1 MSRIASLSIRTIL
14 GLVTAVMSL
23 LIVTLS
29 VAALVDGIERNS
41 NAHRVAAL
49 TSTSRV
55 MFKTLL
61 ATRLERGTQ
70 IGGLAAEAPSDT
82 AAETRVADN
91 RRISEDGYAEAVAAL
106 GGVTLPEL
114 PPVLAQLKSAHD
126 AFATLRPKIDA
137 AMRQAKPARD
147 TEVVRD
153 FPRIALAY
161 LDAITAT
168 SDLLEASL
176 KMVDPM
182 VDQLLSVKRAAWAV
196 RNYAGL
202 VALRIETAAA
212 SGQPWGPAELVGAA
226 EDRGRAALAWTMVNE
241 AAKRSDA
248 PKPLV
253 EAVAKANQSLASPM
267 AAQQKAIV
275 EALSTGQKV
284 TTPLSDLQK
293 LTTAL
298 LSFYV
303 DVVNRA
309 LDEMVARADRQMS
322 SATHSLIVNGLTL
335 FAALAF
341 TASGFVIVG
350 RRVSRPIRMMSASMR
365 GLAAHDLTVEIP
377 GIGRGDE
384 IGQMAEAVQVFKDS
398 IIETDRLNA
407 EQERQR
413 AEQERRTKHLTALTR
428 EFDDQV
434 AGLLQTVSSAA
445 TELQS
450 TAQSMSATAEETN
463 RQSTAVAAASEQTS
477 VNVQT
482 VATATEELTA
492 SISEISRQVA
502 QSTQIAQKA
511 VGEANQTT
519 EQVKSLEEA
528 AQKIGKVVQLI
539 NDIASQTNLLAL
551 NATIEAARAGEA
563 GKGFAVVASEV
574 KALATQTAKATEE
587 IGLQIAGMQ
596 QATGLTVAAIDHIRG
611 TISEI
616 SQIATTIA
624 SAIEEQGAATQE
636 IARNV
641 QQAAQGTHEVASNIT
656 GVTRAASET
665 GAGSSQV
672 LGAANELSKQ
682 SETLRA
688 EVDRFLADVRA
699 A

>member
-70 IGGLAAEAPSDT
+70 IGGLAAEAPSDSV
-82 AAETRVADN
+82 AETRVADN
-91 RRISEDGYAEAVAAL
+91 RRISEDGYNEAVNAL
-106 GGVTLPEL
+106 GGITLPEL
-114 PPVLAQLKSAHD
+114 PSVLAQLKSAHD

-137 AMRQAKPARD
+137 
-147 TEVVRD
+147 
-153 FPRIALAY
+153 
-161 LDAITAT
+161 
-168 SDLLEASL
+168 
-176 KMVDPM
+176 
-182 VDQLLSVKRAAWAV
+182 
-196 RNYAGL
+196 
-202 VALRIETAAA
+202 
-212 SGQPWGPAELVGAA
+212 GQPWGPGELVGAA

-241 AAKRSDA
+241 AAKRADA
-248 PKPLV
+248 PKLLV
-253 EAVAKANQSLASPM
+253 EAVDKANQSLASPM
-267 AAQQKAIV
+267 AAEQKAIV

-284 TTPLSDLQK
+284 STPLRDLQK
-293 LTTAL
+293 LNTAL

-322 SATHSLIVNGLTL
+322 SATHTLILNGLTL

-341 TASGFVIVG
+341 TAAGFVIVG
-350 RRVSRPIRMMSASMR
+350 RRVSRPIRMMSATMR

-377 GIGRGDE
+377 GTGRGDE

-398 IIETDRLNA
+398 MIETDRLNA

-434 AGLLQTVSSAA
+434 TGLLQTVSSAA

-477 VNVQT
+477 ANVQT

-492 SISEISRQVA
+492 SIGEISHQVV

-511 VGEANQTT
+511 VGEANQTAG
-519 EQVKSLEEA
+519 QVKSLEEA
-528 AQKIGKVVQLI
+528 AQKIGQVVQLI

-587 IGLQIAGMQ
+587 IGVQIAGMQ

-624 SAIEEQGAATQE
+624 SAIEEQGAATKE